1 MNAMFNTELEEA
13 VNQFAEHKKCLL
25 VAENALKS
33 LEKMHGK
40 QRRKLARQLLSD
52 HKALTGTV
60 PPADQNLIQQ
70 IQKKIRLVFHD
81 LDDNESDRRAG
92 PPLRGRLAPLPFVL
106 ETPSRRTVPQR
117 NSCRRNTY
125 ICWKKTKLLRH
136 M

>member
-1 MNAMFNTELEEA
+1 MAKLEQTVARWKPISRVKHAMFNTELEEA
-13 VNQFAEHKKCLL
+13 VNQFAEHQKCLL

-40 QRRKLARQLLSD
+40 QHRKLARQLLSD

-70 IQKKIRLVFHD
+70 IQQKIRLVFHD

-92 PPLRGRLAPLPFVL
+92 PPLRGRLAPLPFGWV
-106 ETPSRRTVPQR
+106 
-117 NSCRRNTY
+117 
-125 ICWKKTKLLRH
+125 
-136 M
+136 